1 MPRLDVW
8 LVEKNKF
15 SSRQAAKRAIK
26 AGHVTVNGKSAKPST
41 QVKKTH
47 VVVISSDASDLPI
60 GYDKLKQ
67 LDEIL
72 GFDIVN
78 PGNLVLD
85 IGSSA
90 GGFLCFLSEKKASA
104 IGIEISKEFEE
115 KLKSIVNKH
124 ENLSLIIGDAF
135 FIDPID
141 ICPVNELD
149 LLLIDVTT
157 DVSGT
162 ISLIERF
169 STLLKEN
176 GKLIVA
182 FKIKEKKPDLIN
194 KIASLGYAKIE
205 TITLD
210 KSRQELHLIAFR
222 R

>member
-8 LVEKNKF
+8 LIEQRKF
-15 SSRQAAKRAIK
+15 TSRPAAKRAIK
-26 AGHVTVNGKSAKPST
+26 AGHVKVNGKLAKPST
-41 QVKKTH
+41 QVKGAE
-47 VVVISSDASDLPI
+47 VVIVSSDASDLPI
-60 GYDKLKQ
+60 GYEKLKQ
-67 LDEIL
+67 LDEIS
-72 GFDIVN
+72 GIDMVA

-90 GGFLCFLSEKKASA
+90 GGFLCYLAEKQASA

-115 KLKSIVNKH
+115 KLQAVIDKH
-124 ENLSLIIGDAF
+124 EHLSLIIGDAF

-141 ICPVNELD
+141 ICPESELD

-157 DVSGT
+157 EVDGT

-169 STLLKEN
+169 SPLLKEN
-176 GKLIVA
+176 GKLVAA
-182 FKIKEKKPDLIN
+182 FKIKELKPVVVNRIR
-194 KIASLGYAKIE
+194 SLGYTKIE

-222 R
+222 Q

>member
-8 LVEKNKF
+8 LIEQRKF
-15 SSRQAAKRAIK
+15 TSRQTAKRAIK
-26 AGHVTVNGKSAKPST
+26 AGHVKVNGKLAKPST
-41 QVKKTH
+41 QVKGAE
-47 VVVISSDASDLPI
+47 VVIISSDASDLPI
-60 GYDKLKQ
+60 GYEKLKQ
-67 LDEIL
+67 LDEISGL
-72 GFDIVN
+72 DIVK

-90 GGFLCFLSEKKASA
+90 GGFLCYLAEKKATA

-115 KLKSIVNKH
+115 KLKAVVNKH

-135 FIDPID
+135 FINPID
-141 ICPVNELD
+141 TCPENELD

-169 STLLKEN
+169 SPLLKEN
-176 GKLIVA
+176 GKLVAA
-182 FKIKEKKPDLIN
+182 FKINEIKPDVVN
-194 KIASLGYAKIE
+194 KISSLSYTKIK

-222 R
+222 Q

>member
-8 LVEKNKF
+8 LIEQRKF
-15 SSRQAAKRAIK
+15 TSRQAAKRAIK
-26 AGHVTVNGKSAKPST
+26 AGHVTVNGKLAKPST
-41 QVKKTH
+41 QVKGTEI
-47 VVVISSDASDLPI
+47 VIISSDASDFPI
-60 GYDKLKQ
+60 GYEKLKQ
-67 LDEIL
+67 LDEL
-72 GFDIVN
+72 SGFDIVE

-90 GGFLCFLSEKKASA
+90 GGFLCYLAEKQASA

-115 KLKSIVNKH
+115 KLKAVVNKH

-141 ICPVNELD
+141 ICPENELD

-169 STLLKEN
+169 SPLLKEN
-176 GKLIVA
+176 GKLVAA
-182 FKIKEKKPDLIN
+182 FKIKEIKPDVLN
-194 KIASLGYAKIE
+194 KISSLSYTKIE

-222 R
+222 Q

>member
-8 LVEKNKF
+8 LVEENKF

-26 AGHVTVNGKSAKPST
+26 AGYVTVDGKSAKPST
-41 QVKKTH
+41 QVKKTQ

-60 GYDKLKQ
+60 GYDKLRQ
-67 LDEIL
+67 LDEII

-90 GGFLCFLSEKKASA
+90 GGFLCYLAEKKASA

-182 FKIKEKKPDLIN
+182 FKIKEIKPDLVN
-194 KIASLGYAKIE
+194 RIASLGYAKIE

-210 KSRQELHLIAFR
+210 ISRKELHLIAFR